1 MACVF
6 SAVMIR
12 MIVVK
17 MLLGMMNVTLVTVV
31 RNMVT
36 SVRIIAAEAEM
47 SRTQTR
53 SNAAQGNLL

>member
-1 MACVF
+1 
-6 SAVMIR
+6 MIR